1 MRNLPFSLTNSII
14 LLLRGDAEITFQD
27 VFKLCIK
34 LTTDST
40 IQWFQYKIFRRLL
53 QVKNNLEKIK
63 VTDND
68 SCTFCGNDTET
79 IEHIFATYTF
89 TLALWNLFSIHI
101 YNATSERFRFDVV
114 NIIFRECPLQK
125 ANKVII
131 FLIVY
136 GKQYIYPCS
145 IQNKLP
151 NLTGLLCHL
160 KMKYEIEK

>member
-14 LLLRGDAEITFQD
+14 LLLRGDAEITSQD

-40 IQWFQYKIFRRLL
+40 IQWFQYRIFRRLL

-79 IEHIFATYTF
+79 IEHNFAT
-89 TLALWNLFSIHI
+89 
-101 YNATSERFRFDVV
+101 
-114 NIIFRECPLQK
+114 
-125 ANKVII
+125 
-131 FLIVY
+131 
-136 GKQYIYPCS
+136 
-145 IQNKLP
+145 
-151 NLTGLLCHL
+151 
-160 KMKYEIEK
+160 